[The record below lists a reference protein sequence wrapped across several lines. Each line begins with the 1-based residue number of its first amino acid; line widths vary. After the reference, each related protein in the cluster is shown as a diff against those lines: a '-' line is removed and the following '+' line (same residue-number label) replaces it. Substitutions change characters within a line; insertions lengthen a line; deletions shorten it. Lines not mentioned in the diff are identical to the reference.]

1 MKKDPLIS
9 IYITSHNYGDYIEDA
24 IMSAINQSYSNKQ
37 IIIYDDCS
45 GDNSRD
51 IISKYENHRDI
62 EVFFGDKIKGLR
74 GASNFCIEKA
84 KGEFVIRLDAD
95 DKLHENFL
103 ELAVKE
109 INSDQRIEYI
119 FTNYFYIDEFT
130 KTIGVE
136 ILPKLNDRYEATSFP
151 PHGAC
156 CIVKKSIYENHGY
169 YDESLSRQDGHE
181 LWMKIILQKINY
193 THLDLP
199 LFYYRKH
206 GDSLSSNKK
215 YLFRDRSEIKNKLNV
230 TDETRNIC
238 FIPIRKDIFERFDP
252 IRTKILSNLIEEVKT
267 SGRFQKIV
275 ISTDSDNIIEYL
287 SDSDVIDLHD
297 RRSISNSG
305 KTEVN
310 DAIIDFVSTMTP
322 SRDDYDYFLIMNLT
336 NIRTNHIH
344 IIEAINS
351 MSIYE
356 LDSLVSVYKEES
368 VLYQMS
374 ELGMN
379 PINYDNQFK
388 LRKERDAV
396 FVHNG
401 AIKVLK
407 MKYLLKDD
415 PYGEKIGHIEMTRED
430 SVFIKNQYEA
440 DIYLNNHA

>member
-1 MKKDPLIS
+1 
-9 IYITSHNYGDYIEDA
+9 
-24 IMSAINQSYSNKQ
+24 
-37 IIIYDDCS
+37 
-45 GDNSRD
+45 
-51 IISKYENHRDI
+51 
-62 EVFFGDKIKGLR
+62 
-74 GASNFCIEKA
+74 
-84 KGEFVIRLDAD
+84 
-95 DKLHENFL
+95 
-103 ELAVKE
+103 
-109 INSDQRIEYI
+109 
-119 FTNYFYIDEFT
+119 
-130 KTIGVE
+130 
-136 ILPKLNDRYEATSFP
+136 
-151 PHGAC
+151 
-156 CIVKKSIYENHGY
+156 
-169 YDESLSRQDGHE
+169 
-181 LWMKIILQKINY
+181 
-193 THLDLP
+193 
-199 LFYYRKH
+199 
-206 GDSLSSNKK
+206 
-215 YLFRDRSEIKNKLNV
+215 
-230 TDETRNIC
+230 
-238 FIPIRKDIFERFDP
+238 
-252 IRTKILSNLIEEVKT
+252 
-267 SGRFQKIV
+267 
-275 ISTDSDNIIEYL
+275 
-287 SDSDVIDLHD
+287 
-297 RRSISNSG
+297 
-305 KTEVN
+305 
-310 DAIIDFVSTMTP
+310 MTP

>member
-9 IYITSHNYGDYIEDA
+9 IYITSHNYGKYIEDA
-24 IMSAINQSYSNKQ
+24 IMSAINQSYPKKQ

-45 GDNSRD
+45 HDNSRE
-51 IISKYENHRDI
+51 IISKYENHEDI
-62 EVFFGDKIKGLR
+62 DVFFGDEIKGLR
-74 GASNFCIEKA
+74 GASNFCIKMA

-109 INSDQRIEYI
+109 INSDQEIEYI
-119 FTNYFYIDEFT
+119 FSNYFYVDEHN
-130 KTIGVE
+130 KLIGVE
-136 ILPKLNDRYEATSFP
+136 LLPKLNDRYEATSFP

-169 YDESLSRQDGHE
+169 YDESLTRQDGHE

-193 THLDLP
+193 AHIDLP

-206 GDSLSSNKK
+206 GESLSSNKQ
-215 YLFRDRSEIKNKLNV
+215 YLYRDRSEIKNKLNLR
-230 TDETRNIC
+230 DKTRNIC

-252 IRTKILSNLIEEVKT
+252 IRTKILSNLIKEVKN
-267 SGRFQKIV
+267 SGRFERIV
-275 ISTDSDNIIEYL
+275 ISTDSDQIIEYL
-287 SDSDVIDLHD
+287 SAEKDINLHD
-297 RRSISNSG
+297 RRTISKSG

-310 DAIIDFVSTMTP
+310 DAIIDFVTTMAP
-322 SRDDYDYFLIMNLT
+322 SKDNYDYFLIMNLT
-336 NIRTNHIH
+336 NIRINHIH

-374 ELGMN
+374 ELGMS

-401 AIKVLK
+401 AVKVFK
-407 MKYLLKDD
+407 MKYLLNDD

-440 DIYLNNHA
+440 DIYLNHNA